1 MTGKLQPR
9 QPTPTPAA
17 PPSATPA
24 QALRTGA
31 AARAVQE
38 LSSTAEGTEGLVRGL
53 QAALKENP
61 SLALQL
67 RSLLKH

>member
-1 MTGKLQPR
+1 MP
-9 QPTPTPAA
+9 
-17 PPSATPA
+17 

-53 QAALKENP
+53 QAAVKDNP
-61 SLALQL
+61 SLLLYL
-67 RSLLKH
+67 RSLFKSGA